1 MSNIYG
7 IDVSAWQGTIDWAK
21 VKRAGCGHAVL
32 KINTKNLAV
41 DKQFAAN
48 IKGCKAQG
56 IPYGVY
62 RYVYE
67 STEAAAKKAAQA
79 VVELLRANN
88 AAPGT
93 VVWWDVE
100 DASIKAA
107 AKTTLT
113 ASILAAQKVIEAAG
127 YGFGVYC
134 GKYWYDSV
142 LQTGKLTCPFW
153 IARYP
158 STNAVA
164 FGTAPSAQYK
174 PITTQPLW
182 GWQYSSKGVVP
193 GISGNVDLN
202 QIYGVAATS
211 SYPVPARTLRKGN
224 RGDDVKWMQQRLNV
238 YGAGLAVDGD
248 FGPVTEA
255 AVREYQLRH
264 GLVVDGITGPAT
276 RKALGV

>member
-21 VKRAGCGHAVL
+21 VKKAGCGHAVL
-32 KINTKNLAV
+32 KINTKSLTA
-41 DKQFAAN
+41 DRQFAAN

-67 STEAAAKKAAQA
+67 STEAAAKKAARA
-79 VVELLRANN
+79 VVELLKKYD

-113 ASILAAQKVIEAAG
+113 ASILAAQKVVESAG

-142 LQTGKLTCPFW
+142 LQTKQLSCPFW

-158 STNAVA
+158 STKAVA
-164 FGTAPSAQYK
+164 FGAAPSAQYK
-174 PITTQPLW
+174 PNTTQPLW

-202 QIYGVAATS
+202 QIYGVAAVT

-224 RGDDVKWMQQRLNV
+224 RGDDVKWLQQRLNV

-255 AVREYQLRH
+255 AVKEYQLRH
-264 GLVVDGITGPAT
+264 GLAVDGIVGPVT
-276 RKALGV
+276 RRALGV

>member
-1 MSNIYG
+1 MSNVYG

-21 VKRAGCGHAVL
+21 VKKAGCGHAVL

-41 DKQFAAN
+41 DRQFAAN

-79 VVELLRANN
+79 VVELLKKYD

-93 VVWWDVE
+93 IVWWDVE
-100 DASIKAA
+100 DKSIQPT

-113 ASILAAQKVIEAAG
+113 ASILAAQQVIESAG

-142 LQTGKLTCPFW
+142 LQTKQLSCPFW

-158 STNAVA
+158 STKAVA
-164 FGTAPSAQYK
+164 FGAAPSAQYK
-174 PITTQPLW
+174 PVTTQTLW

-202 QIYGVAATS
+202 QIYGVAAVT

-224 RGDDVKWMQQRLNV
+224 RGDDVKWLQQRLNV

-264 GLVVDGITGPAT
+264 GLAVDGIVGPVT

>member
-7 IDVSAWQGTIDWAK
+7 IDVSAWQGVIDWAK
-21 VKRAGCGHAVL
+21 VKKAGCGHAVL
-32 KINTKNLAV
+32 KINMKNLAV

-67 STEAAAKKAAQA
+67 STEAAAKKAAHA
-79 VVELLRANN
+79 VVATLKQYD

-93 VVWWDVE
+93 IVWWDVE

-193 GISGNVDLN
+193 GISGNECVRRRAGGRWRFRARDRSGCA
-202 QIYGVAATS
+202 GVSAPAWTGRGWYHGTGDTQGARGVNPSKSTS
-211 SYPVPARTLRKGN
+211 LEWSFP
-224 RGDDVKWMQQRLNV
+224 KWKRP
-238 YGAGLAVDGD
+238 
-248 FGPVTEA
+248 FS
-255 AVREYQLRH
+255 
-264 GLVVDGITGPAT
+264 
-276 RKALGV
+276 

>member
-1 MSNIYG
+1 MSNVYG
-7 IDVSAWQGTIDWAK
+7 IDVSAWQGVIDWAK
-21 VKRAGCGHAVL
+21 VKKAGCGHAVL
-32 KINTKNLAV
+32 KINTKSLTA

-67 STEAAAKKAAQA
+67 STEAAAKKAAQS

-100 DASIKAA
+100 DKSIQPT

-113 ASILAAQKVIEAAG
+113 ASILAAQQVIEAAG

-142 LQTGKLTCPFW
+142 LQTKQLSCPFW

-158 STNAVA
+158 STKAVA
-164 FGTAPSAQYK
+164 FGAAPAAKCK
-174 PITTQPLW
+174 PATTQPLW

-202 QIYGVAATS
+202 QIYGVAAIS

-238 YGAGLAVDGD
+238 YGAGLKVDGD

-264 GLVVDGITGPAT
+264 GLAVDGIVGPQT
-276 RKALGV
+276 LKNMLK

>member
-7 IDVSAWQGTIDWAK
+7 IDVSAWQGVIDWAK
-21 VKRAGCGHAVL
+21 VKKAGCGHAVL
-32 KINTKNLAV
+32 KIARKELTA

-79 VVELLRANN
+79 VVAILKQYD

-113 ASILAAQKVIEAAG
+113 ASILAAQKVVESAG

-142 LQTGKLTCPFW
+142 LPTGKLTCPFW

-158 STNAVA
+158 STKAVA
-164 FGTAPSAQYK
+164 FGAAPAAKHK
-174 PITTQPLW
+174 PTTTQPLW

-202 QIYGVAATS
+202 QIYGVAAVT
-211 SYPVPARTLRKGN
+211 SYPVPARTLRKGCK
-224 RGDDVKWMQQRLNV
+224 GDDVKWLQQRLNAE
-238 YGAGLAVDGD
+238 GAGLSVDGD
-248 FGPVTEA
+248 FGALTEA

-264 GLVVDGITGPAT
+264 GLAVDGIVGPVT
-276 RKALGV
+276 KRALIA

>member
-1 MSNIYG
+1 M
-7 IDVSAWQGTIDWAK
+7 
-21 VKRAGCGHAVL
+21 
-32 KINTKNLAV
+32 
-41 DKQFAAN
+41 
-48 IKGCKAQG
+48 
-56 IPYGVY
+56 
-62 RYVYE
+62 
-67 STEAAAKKAAQA
+67 
-79 VVELLRANN
+79 
-88 AAPGT
+88 
-93 VVWWDVE
+93 E

-113 ASILAAQKVIEAAG
+113 ASILAAQQVIEAAG

-142 LQTGKLTCPFW
+142 LQTKQLSCPFW

-164 FGTAPSAQYK
+164 FGAAPAAKYK
-174 PITTQPLW
+174 PTTTQPLW

-202 QIYGVAATS
+202 QIYGVAAVT
-211 SYPVPARTLRKGN
+211 SYPVPARTLRKGCK
-224 RGDDVKWMQQRLNV
+224 GDDVKWVQQWLNV

-255 AVREYQLRH
+255 ATKEYQLRH
-264 GLVVDGITGPAT
+264 GLAVDGIVGPQT
-276 RKALGV
+276 LKNMLK

>member
-21 VKRAGCGHAVL
+21 VKKAGCGHAVL
-32 KINTKNLAV
+32 KINTKSLTA

-93 VVWWDVE
+93 IVWWDVE

-113 ASILAAQKVIEAAG
+113 ASILAAQQVIESAG

-134 GKYWYDSV
+134 GKYWYESV
-142 LQTGKLTCPFW
+142 LQTGKLACPFW
-153 IARYP
+153 IAAYGSNP
-158 STNAVA
+158 VVT
-164 FGTAPSAQYK
+164 FGTAPTRKS
-174 PITTQPLW
+174 PTIGHTLW
-182 GWQYSSKGVVP
+182 GWQYGSKGKIA
-193 GISGNVDLN
+193 GISGYVDVN
-202 QIYGVAATS
+202 QIYGIQATI
-211 SYPVPARTLRKGN
+211 SYPIPVRTLKKGST
-224 RGDDVKWMQQRLNV
+224 GDDVKWLQERLNV
-238 YGAGLAVDGD
+238 CSAGLRVDGD

-264 GLVVDGITGPAT
+264 GLAVDGIVGPVT
-276 RKALGV
+276 RKALGA

>member
-21 VKRAGCGHAVL
+21 VKKAGCGHAVL
-32 KINTKNLAV
+32 KIARKELTA
-41 DKQFAAN
+41 DKQFSAN

-67 STEAAAKKAAQA
+67 YTETAAKKAAQA
-79 VVELLRANN
+79 VVELLKKYD

-93 VVWWDVE
+93 VVWLDVE
-100 DASIKAA
+100 DESIQFA

-127 YGFGVYC
+127 FGFGVYC

-142 LQTGKLTCPFW
+142 LKTKQLSCPFW

-164 FGTAPSAQYK
+164 FGAAPAAKYK
-174 PITTQPLW
+174 PTTTQPLW
-182 GWQYSSKGVVP
+182 GWQYSAWGVVP

-202 QIYGVAATS
+202 QIYGVAAVT

-238 YGAGLAVDGD
+238 YGAGLKVDGD

-255 AVREYQLRH
+255 AVKEYQLRH
-264 GLVVDGITGPAT
+264 GLAVDGIVGPVT
-276 RKALGV
+276 RRALIA

>member
-7 IDVSAWQGTIDWAK
+7 IDVSSYNGVIDWGK
-21 VKRAGCGHAVL
+21 VGAVCGFAVL
-32 KINTKNLAV
+32 KIARKELTV

-79 VVELLRANN
+79 VVALLRRYD

-100 DASIKAA
+100 DGSIRSA

-113 ASILAAQKVIEAAG
+113 ASILAAQQVVEAAG

-158 STNAVA
+158 STKTVA
-164 FGTAPSAQYK
+164 FGTAPAEKYK
-174 PITTQPLW
+174 PSIKHNLW

-202 QIYGVAATS
+202 QIYGVAAVT
-211 SYPVPARTLRKGN
+211 SYPVPARALRKGCK
-224 RGDDVKWMQQRLNV
+224 GDDVKWLQERLNV
-238 YGAGLAVDGD
+238 YGAGLKVDGD

-264 GLVVDGITGPAT
+264 GLAVDGIVGPVT
-276 RKALGV
+276 RRALIA